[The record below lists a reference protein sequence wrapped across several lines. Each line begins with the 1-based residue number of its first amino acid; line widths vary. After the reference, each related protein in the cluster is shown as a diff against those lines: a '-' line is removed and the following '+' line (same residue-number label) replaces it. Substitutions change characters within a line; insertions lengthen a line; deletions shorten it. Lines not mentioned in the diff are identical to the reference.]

1 MLGLR
6 RYHGIVEHRLGPHLQ
21 VDCRP
26 RSTFAHPKDDFN
38 SQIETSSLW
47 RDWPFM
53 AESFGNSFTIV
64 EVTADDLSADGP
76 TKQFWIAFA
85 QPSQALT
92 LVLAAVPEGW
102 DGGTRGST
110 PDARAAKAF

>member
-1 MLGLR
+1 
-6 RYHGIVEHRLGPHLQ
+6 
-21 VDCRP
+21 
-26 RSTFAHPKDDFN
+26 
-38 SQIETSSLW
+38 
-47 RDWPFM
+47 M

-85 QPSQALT
+85 KPSQALT

-102 DGGTRGST
+102 TAELVVQPLTQEQQRLFEELNLKPGDVYRL
-110 PDARAAKAF
+110 PR